1 MNEGSG
7 AYLKFRLKKRA
18 LIDGGGG
25 GEGGGGGHLI
35 KFPFQQ
41 SHVKF
46 LSAKS

>member
-7 AYLKFRLKKRA
+7 AYLKFRLKGRA
-18 LIDGGGG
+18 LIDRG
-25 GEGGGGGHLI
+25 GEGGGGHLI

-46 LSAKS
+46 PSAKS

>member
-7 AYLKFRLKKRA
+7 AYLKFRLKGRA
-18 LIDGGGG
+18 LIDGGAR
-25 GEGGGGGHLI
+25 GGGHLI